1 MGIAP
6 GSSPWTDD
14 RIAILKQEWAKGT
27 SAFDIAVMVGGG
39 VGKNGVVGKTGR
51 LKLGTHP
58 TAQKRRPKGSA
69 PTPRKQFGT
78 KRIVPYNLSRNSASD
93 GPEPIAEVP
102 KPADFLGLTILEVKD
117 GECKFSHSDGIP
129 YLFCGQPVEGES
141 SWCKFHAS
149 ICFNG
154 FGNYWKN
161 TNSSKIYR

>member
-39 VGKNGVVGKTGR
+39 VGKNGVVGKAGR

-58 TAQKRRPKGSA
+58 TAQKRRPKGSV

-78 KRIVPYNLSRNSASD
+78 KRVVPYNLSRKRTSD

-117 GECKFSHSDGIP
+117 GQCRFPAGDP
-129 YLFCGQPVEGES
+129 PTLTFCAQPVRDGQVY
-141 SWCKFHAS
+141 CGFHCRIAY
-149 ICFNG
+149 NG
-154 FGNYWKN
+154 FGNYSKSVY
-161 TNSSKIYR
+161 SSKFIR